1 MLHDLAR
8 LYPPELLLSECEAR
22 GMRIDAFERRNPTVL
37 HARLGAELARE
48 RYGVTDER
56 VLSAIRKHTLGSS
69 AMSRL
74 DAIVYLADTVEPG
87 RTFDERAQLEALAF
101 ADLDAAMLATLR
113 ATIAFLGASGKPVA
127 PATAAADEFYAA
139 AVAVKEK
146 TTA

>member
-8 LYPPELLLSECEAR
+8 LYPPERLLSECEAR

-48 RYGVTDER
+48 RHGVTDER

-127 PATAAADEFYAA
+127 PAMAAADEFYAA
-139 AVAVKEK
+139 AVAAKEK